1 MPKGTYRAICD
12 ILEIEYSLDITNE
25 VMPMLAE
32 FNDKFEIVGIGL
44 VVGLLPSR
52 RGTRI
57 VFLHIGDLK
66 K

>member
-1 MPKGTYRAICD
+1 MPKGTYRAICT

-32 FNDKFEIVGIGL
+32 FNDKFEIDGISL

-52 RGTRI
+52 KGTRI
-57 VFLHIGDLK
+57 VFLRLGDAK